1 MEKKLIFLDI
11 DGTLVDEKEKV
22 AETAIYAC
30 QQARKNGHKIYL
42 CTGRSKP
49 EIFPHILAI
58 GFDGIIGAGGGYI
71 ESDGK
76 VLYHKKVSKQQVQH
90 MVDYFNQQQIDFY
103 LESNGGLFASHNLRP
118 RLELLFYGQEGV
130 KGERHPFMEALIFGE
145 KNLYRD
151 DVNKVCFLENPAI
164 DFKKIKQEFDGEFEV
179 IQCTVPAF
187 GKNSGEMMVP
197 GIHKATAID
206 FLLKHLKH
214 PQNQTLAIGDGLND
228 LEMFAYCDIG
238 IAVGT
243 AHQELK
249 ARADFVTTAPSE
261 DGLLHAF
268 ESYHL
273 I

>member
-1 MEKKLIFLDI
+1 MEKKIIFLDI
-11 DGTLVDEKEKV
+11 DGTLVDEKENV
-22 AETAIYAC
+22 AETAVYAC

-71 ESDGK
+71 ESKGK
-76 VLYHKKVSKQQVQH
+76 VLYHKKVSKHQVQH

-103 LESNGGLFASHNLRP
+103 LESNGGLFASHNLKP

-130 KGERHPFMEALIFGE
+130 KGESHPFMETLIFGE

-187 GKNSGEMMVP
+187 GKNSGEMLVP

-214 PQNQTLAIGDGLND
+214 PQAQTFAIGDGLND
-228 LEMFAYCDIG
+228 LEMFAYCEIG

-243 AHQELK
+243 AHQKLK
-249 ARADFVTTAPSE
+249 ERADFVTTAPSE